1 MIFSVANYILAVKH
15 LDRMARTLGAKRIY
29 ALGEEHDREAL
40 KCSVGNSVLVVQVM
54 CEGKRM
60 AMRIYMRPNA
70 NLRAIYGDSYYPKEL
85 LVSSSCDV
93 FGLADV
99 VLCDWKE
106 GVSLQSKIE
115 ELAHKPDKMAA
126 LSQMFEEFAL
136 SLLGEKW
143 AHGDLKPENIIFS
156 KDGLSLID
164 FDAMYCEGFGSE
176 NCTNIFE
183 GYIAWLGKL
192 LKLDFGNS
200 FKYGIPVID
209 VIKDHMGVSF
219 AVAAIATI
227 FEFLIATIFEFLIAI
242 PLGVTAATHQY
253 SVRDYIVTVLVMI
266 GISLP
271 SFFFGQLLKNIFAI
285 QLEWFPASGLIDA
298 SKDLSGFAL
307 LMDQMW
313 HLFIPILTVVILSI
327 GGRMRMTRTNMLEVL
342 NSDYIRTARAKGL
355 KEKVVIYKHAFRNT
369 MIPLVTSL
377 AGLLPGLF
385 SGAIITEQVFGLPG
399 IGNVAFDA
407 MLVADIPF
415 IMGYNMFLALLSVIG
430 VLLADL
436 MYAVVDPRVKLG

>member
-1 MIFSVANYILAVKH
+1 MVKYIIKRLAQSI
-15 LDRMARTLGAKRIY
+15 LILLGVSLIIY
-29 ALGEEHDREAL
+29 ALIRCMPVDFVTQKLSSITTTGSE
-40 KCSVGNSVLVVQVM
+40 
-54 CEGKRM
+54 
-60 AMRIYMRPNA
+60 
-70 NLRAIYGDSYYPKEL
+70 
-85 LVSSSCDV
+85 VSQD
-93 FGLADV
+93 
-99 VLCDWKE
+99 
-106 GVSLQSKIE
+106 QI
-115 ELAHKPDKMAA
+115 DKMME
-126 LSQMFEEFAL
+126 LY
-136 SLLGEKW
+136 
-143 AHGDLKPENIIFS
+143 
-156 KDGLSLID
+156 GLDTGILQ
-164 FDAMYCEGFGSE
+164 
-176 NCTNIFE
+176 
-183 GYIAWLGKL
+183 GYITWLGKL
-192 LKLDFGNS
+192 LKLDFGIS
-200 FKYGIPVID
+200 FKYQLPVID

-227 FEFLIATIFEFLIAI
+227 FEFMIAI

-253 SVRDYIVTVLVMI
+253 SIRDYVVTVLVMI

-285 QLEWFPASGLIDA
+285 QLGWFPASGLIDA
-298 SKDLSGFAL
+298 SKDLSGFPL
-307 LMDQMW
+307 LMDQLW